1 MHFKFRTLLSIA
13 LFTLLI
19 TSGYAT
25 SNPLQA
31 FATTQTLFG
40 ATGGGHSNLYTIDPT
55 TGEPTIIGE
64 IKNGAD
70 PNPIGVSGLDF
81 SGGVL
86 YGAGQTSGSLT
97 ASMETIDPS
106 TGAVISLFNTTP
118 RCADISFAPDG
129 TLYCISP
136 RTGTLYTLDKTSG
149 SSLKVGD
156 TGLTIGAGAGGAIAV
171 SSSGGNPIFAGTA
184 NGLFTLSREGIVT
197 SDTPWIFPSDWSDL
211 TCRPSAFAFD
221 NANTLYASFICA
233 SGSPLQDTDT
243 FLATVDTEQ
252 GTVTQI
258 GQPTVA
264 GLDAIAFAPLVTPP
278 SIPEFPFSFSLV
290 IMFVV
295 VAAVYMGMRQ
305 KITFGKP
312 RL

>member
-1 MHFKFRTLLSIA
+1 MLMYFKFRTLSSIVI
-13 LFTLLI
+13 FTLLI
-19 TSGYAT
+19 TSVYAT

-31 FATTQTLFG
+31 FATTQTLYG
-40 ATGGGHSNLYTIDPT
+40 ATGGGLSDLYKINPDNGEAIHIDV
-55 TGEPTIIGE
+55 
-64 IKNGAD
+64 IKNGD
-70 PNPIGVSGLDF
+70 NQIGVSGLGF

-86 YGAGQTSGSLT
+86 YGAGQTAGSVT

-106 TGAVISLFNTTP
+106 TGAVISLFTTSP
-118 RCADISFAPDG
+118 KCADISFAPSG

-136 RTGTLYTLDKTSG
+136 GAQTLYTLDKTIG

-156 TGLTIGAGAGGAIAV
+156 TGITTVTSRGKGGGAIAV
-171 SSSGGNPIFAGTA
+171 NPTSGNSIFVGA
-184 NGLFTLSREGIVT
+184 NTGLFTLSPDTGAETSGI
-197 SDTPWIFPSDWSDL
+197 PWVLPSDWSTDIN
-211 TCRPSAFAFD
+211 CRPSAFAFD
-221 NANTLYASFICA
+221 NAGTLYASFICESA
-233 SGSPLQDTDT
+233 T
-243 FLATVDTEQ
+243 FLTTVNTDNAE
-252 GTVTQI
+252 VTQI
-258 GQPTVA
+258 GQPTVTS
-264 GLDAIAFAPLVTPP
+264 LDALAFAPLVTPP